1 MRIKSLV
8 RFIALLAVVAL
19 AIPAVAKPISKNINI
34 AESAK
39 LGTSEL
45 SAGEYRLLIDG
56 AKVTVQRNSK
66 VVAEAQ
72 GRWEDRDE
80 KARYNAVL
88 LGPNHEVKEIRFAG
102 ERRVFVIATP

>member
-8 RFIALLAVVAL
+8 GFIALLTVVAL

-39 LGTSEL
+39 LGTTEL

-56 AKVTVQRNSK
+56 TKLTVQRNSK
-66 VVAEAQ
+66 VVASAE
-72 GRWEDRDE
+72 GRWEERGE
-80 KARYNAVL
+80 KARYNSVV
-88 LGPNHEVKEIRFAG
+88 LGPNHQVQEIRFAG
-102 ERRVFVIATP
+102 EKRVLVIATP

>member
-34 AESAK
+34 AESTK

-56 AKVTVQRNSK
+56 AKVTVQQNSK